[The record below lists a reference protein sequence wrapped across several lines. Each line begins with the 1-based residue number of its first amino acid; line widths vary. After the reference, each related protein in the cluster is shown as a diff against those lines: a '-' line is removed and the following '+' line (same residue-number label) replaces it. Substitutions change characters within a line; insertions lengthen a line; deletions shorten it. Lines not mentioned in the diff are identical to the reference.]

1 MATSGDVKYLLFDVE
16 SIADGDAIARTR
28 YPGESISAEHAIR
41 RFRQELVMASGRDFI
56 PHTYQIPIT
65 IVVAKVRKDL
75 SLIDIAS
82 LDEPHFRPHVM
93 TERFW
98 RGWDH
103 YKAPT
108 LVTFNGRGFDLPLL
122 ELSAYRYGLSVK
134 DWYGSSDSP
143 YKQPRNRYNIQ
154 SHLDLHEWLTN
165 FGSTWFRGGLNLAAH
180 YLSKP
185 GKMDVQGDMV
195 QDLYESKRL
204 QEISDYCRCDV
215 LDTYF
220 VFLRYQLCIGRIDRG
235 EERDLVAKA
244 KAWIEEKSS
253 EHPVYNRYLEQWS
266 DWIDPFE
273 SVESQEGS
281 RE

>member
-1 MATSGDVKYLLFDVE
+1 
-16 SIADGDAIARTR
+16 
-28 YPGESISAEHAIR
+28 
-41 RFRQELVMASGRDFI
+41 
-56 PHTYQIPIT
+56 
-65 IVVAKVRKDL
+65 
-75 SLIDIAS
+75 
-82 LDEPHFRPHVM
+82 M
-93 TERFW
+93 TEKLW
-98 RGWDH
+98 RGWEH
-103 YKAPT
+103 YKSPT

-122 ELSAYRYGLSVK
+122 ELSAYRYGLSIK
-134 DWYGSSDSP
+134 DWYGSSDAA

-195 QDLYESKRL
+195 QELYESQRL

-235 EERDLVAKA
+235 EERDLVARA

-253 EHPVYNRYLEQWS
+253 EHSVYNRYLEQWA

-273 SVESQEGS
+273 PVESHEGS